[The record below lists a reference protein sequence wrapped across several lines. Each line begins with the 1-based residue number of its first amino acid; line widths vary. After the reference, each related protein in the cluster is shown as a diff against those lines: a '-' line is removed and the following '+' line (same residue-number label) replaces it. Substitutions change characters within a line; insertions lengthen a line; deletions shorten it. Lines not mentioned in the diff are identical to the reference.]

1 MMLSQEVAQKYARAL
16 FLSVKQKNLLDQ
28 ADEQFMAL
36 KTLLEKDHT
45 LVNFLAAPQVT
56 DEKKFALIK
65 TVFESR
71 LERPF
76 LEFLLIVIEKRRINF
91 LPAIV
96 DEFDRL
102 VKAAKGIA
110 QVTVTTAVAL
120 TKSEE
125 LALNDK
131 LVKKTGMKIELE
143 KIIDPNI
150 LGGMIIVMHDQI
162 IDGSIRHGLNQIE
175 EQLGKVKVA

>member
-1 MMLSQEVAQKYARAL
+1 MLAQEVAQKYAHAL
-16 FLSVKQKNLLDQ
+16 FLSVRTKNLLDQ

-36 KTLLEKDHT
+36 KTLLQRDRT
-45 LVNFLAAPQVT
+45 LLDFLAAPQVT
-56 DEKKFALIK
+56 DEKKHALIT

-76 LEFLLIVIEKRRINF
+76 LEFLRIVIEKRRVKY
-91 LPAIV
+91 LPNIV

-110 QVTVTTAVAL
+110 RVTVTTAIPLNAA
-120 TKSEE
+120 EE
-125 LALNDK
+125 QGLKEK

-143 KIIDPNI
+143 KIVDPAI
-150 LGGMIIVMHDQI
+150 LGGMIVILHDQI
-162 IDGSIRHGLNQIE
+162 IDGSVRHGLEQIE
-175 EQLGKVKVA
+175 ERLGKLKVH

>member
-1 MMLSQEVAQKYARAL
+1 MLSQEVAQKYARAL
-16 FLSVKQKNLLDQ
+16 FLSVREKNLLDQ

-36 KTLLEKDHT
+36 KTLLKKDRT
-45 LVNFLAAPQVT
+45 LINFLAAPQVT
-56 DEKKFALIK
+56 DEKKHALVK

-76 LEFLLIVIEKRRINF
+76 LEFLMIVIEKRRINF
-91 LPAIV
+91 LPDIV

-110 QVTVTTAVAL
+110 KVTVTTAIAL
-120 TKSEE
+120 SPAEE
-125 LALNDK
+125 KGLVEK
-131 LVKKTGMKIELE
+131 LVKKTGMKIDLE
-143 KIIDPNI
+143 KIVDPLI

-162 IDGSIRHGLNQIE
+162 IDGSVRHGLNQIE
-175 EQLGKVKVA
+175 EQLSKVKVA

>member
-1 MMLSQEVAQKYARAL
+1 MLAQEVAQKYARAL

-36 KTLLEKDHT
+36 KALLQMDRTLI
-45 LVNFLAAPQVT
+45 NFLAAPQVT
-56 DEKKFALIK
+56 DEKKHALIK

-76 LEFLLIVIEKRRINF
+76 LEFLTIVIEKRRINY
-91 LPAIV
+91 LPDIV

-110 QVTVTTAVAL
+110 KVTVTTAI
-120 TKSEE
+120 
-125 LALNDK
+125 ALNAAEEQGLVEK
-131 LVKKTGMKIELE
+131 LVKRTGMKIDLE
-143 KIIDPNI
+143 KIVDPLI

-162 IDGSIRHGLNQIE
+162 IDGSVRHGLNQIE
-175 EQLGKVKVA
+175 ELLGKVKVA